1 MRALCGAIISAGALL
16 GLGLAAIGAG
26 TRYQTYPFRNSSG
39 EAQWVY
45 FWQMDRSLI
54 VTYVLLIGSLIVGL
68 AIAIAGLAYHHYRRH
83 FEHLRAYGPHSDT
96 GTRATTP

>member
-1 MRALCGAIISAGALL
+1 M
-16 GLGLAAIGAG
+16 AAIGAG
-26 TRYQTYPFRNSSG
+26 YRYQTYPFRDREG

-54 VTYVLLIGSLIVGL
+54 VTYVLLIGAVIVGL

-83 FEHLRAYGPHSDT
+83 HEHLRAYGPPSDT
-96 GTRATTP
+96 GTRVTTPP